1 MTVNSAW
8 TGSHKHQ
15 TERQKGQIL
24 QEIRRYSL
32 GVKGVKGG
40 RELSQMP
47 ADSAQTKSNI
57 GQTERQKRH
66 IPLLI
71 SN

>member
-1 MTVNSAW
+1 MC
-8 TGSHKHQ
+8 
-15 TERQKGQIL
+15 QKL
-24 QEIRRYSL
+24 RSFSE
-32 GVKGVKGG
+32 GVKELKGG
-40 RELSQMP
+40 KELSQMP

-57 GQTERQKRH
+57 GQTERQKSH